1 MDFNKL
7 SNLTSIFTTPGV
19 QLEHYLLI
27 SGILFTLGL
36 IACLLRNNAVG
47 ILIGIELILNSAIL
61 NFMAFWHFLPQGSD
75 ASPNGP
81 MAAIFII
88 VLVACESAVALA
100 VLLNLN
106 FKFGTIEVDRASKMK
121 H

>member
-1 MDFNKL
+1 MEFNKL
-7 SNLTSIFTTPGV
+7 SSLVSLFTEPGT
-19 QLEHYLLI
+19 QLEHYLFI

-36 IACLLRNNAVG
+36 INCLLRNNAVG

-75 ASPNGP
+75 ASPSGP
-81 MAAIFII
+81 LAAIFII

-100 VLLNLN
+100 MLLNLN
-106 FKFGTIEVDRASKMK
+106 FKSGTIEVDRANKMK
-121 H
+121 N